1 MFLRVFGYSESL
13 DWTRLYKGNKNG
25 GARPHG
31 MPLGTP
37 KASGALNLSGPPET
51 AAISLSLV
59 YFLKCQCLLTHSAY
73 WLRAFLRLYWIFPDF
88 PFESKLKTSSQLEW
102 KRLQRKI
109 TELCT
114 WLFWFQE
121 RKPCSCHSWWWQIF
135 VSNFLLGICDMTLF
149 SCP

>member
-1 MFLRVFGYSESL
+1 
-13 DWTRLYKGNKNG
+13 
-25 GARPHG
+25 
-31 MPLGTP
+31 MPLETP

-114 WLFWFQE
+114 WLFGFRNVSPARAIAGGGKYLSRIFFQAFVI
-121 RKPCSCHSWWWQIF
+121 CSLAHD
-135 VSNFLLGICDMTLF
+135 VSRMAMNMNE
-149 SCP
+149 